1 MSKAPKPGWLLIG
14 LFVVAGCADPEPL
27 VIGDNPNTSG
37 NSFWHGVSKKFD
49 QRELQ
54 ALYDELNGPGFRA
67 KLQQDTCPDS
77 PNIHHHR
84 RSDARRGISGA
95 RRTPADDATPL
106 QRRRPHREPR
116 RI

>member
-1 MSKAPKPGWLLIG
+1 MSKALKPGWLLIG

-67 KLQQDTCPDS
+67 KLQQDTCLDS
-77 PNIHHHR
+77 LPTFTITVVLMR
-84 RSDARRGISGA
+84 EGEYQERGV
-95 RRTPADDATPL
+95 RLQMTPPL
-106 QRRRPHREPR
+106 YK
-116 RI
+116 